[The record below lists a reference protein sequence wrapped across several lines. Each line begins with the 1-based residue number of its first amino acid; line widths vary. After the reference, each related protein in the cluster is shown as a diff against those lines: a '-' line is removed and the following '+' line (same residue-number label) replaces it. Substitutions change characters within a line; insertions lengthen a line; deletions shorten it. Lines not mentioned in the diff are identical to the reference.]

1 MKRERGKKKA
11 QRKKSDEDTMRSRA
25 YPKRHDMK
33 KQKRTTQ
40 REGEETNIGLN
51 SSRVKREKAIGKT
64 VSGKRKS
71 IRQSGVA
78 GREF

>member
-1 MKRERGKKKA
+1 M
-11 QRKKSDEDTMRSRA
+11 
-25 YPKRHDMK
+25 
-33 KQKRTTQ
+33 
-40 REGEETNIGLN
+40 
-51 SSRVKREKAIGKT
+51 RVKREKAIGKT